1 MKYRILLILMGL
13 SLLPAILIS
22 ATLSVKQDGS
32 GDYTIIQEALDAANP
47 GDTVLVHPGRYY
59 ENLEIDKSH
68 ISLMSLE
75 GVSGDSEYIDTTII
89 DGNES
94 GRCIRSMQN
103 NISIRGFCITNGF
116 TIGAGGGISISE
128 KTIVTNCNVFNNKSL
143 LGGGINIIGAA
154 ATLKGVNIYNN
165 YAYWLGGGVYAT
177 YATGVHPL
185 HFDSINRCSIY
196 NNRAG
201 SGQDIYIQHVTN
213 DLELPLDTFSV
224 ANPSSYHATYLTDT
238 SSTG

>member
-1 MKYRILLILMGL
+1 MKYRILLILMVL

-59 ENLEIDKSH
+59 ENLEINESH

-75 GVSGDSEYIDTTII
+75 GISGDTEYIDTTII

-128 KTIVTNCNVFNNKSL
+128 ETIVTNCNVFHNKSL
-143 LGGGINIIGAA
+143 LGGGINIIGAS
-154 ATLKGVNIYNN
+154 ATLKGVKIYNN
-165 YAYWLGGGVYAT
+165 YAHWLGGGSM
-177 YATGVHPL
+177 PL
-185 HFDSINRCSIY
+185 MRQACIHCILTLSTAALFTITEPAQVRIS
-196 NNRAG
+196 
-201 SGQDIYIQHVTN
+201 TFKM
-213 DLELPLDTFSV
+213 LPMIWSCL
-224 ANPSSYHATYLTDT
+224 
-238 SSTG
+238 